1 MRSEKS
7 YKAENRNAHV
17 MDKMLTSEHLRLSAG
32 HNDVAGASLQVGVAG
47 GQGVG
52 AGVGRH
58 HHPAVGLGLG
68 VTHVTAQISRYTG
81 TCPDKVLDSGPS
93 FFNVDIA
100 ACDEYTISMLLVKRA
115 F

>member
-1 MRSEKS
+1 
-7 YKAENRNAHV
+7 
-17 MDKMLTSEHLRLSAG
+17 MDKMLSPGHLRLSAG
-32 HNDVAGASLQVGVAG
+32 HNNVAGAGLQVGEARR
-47 GQGVG
+47 QGVG

>member
-1 MRSEKS
+1 
-7 YKAENRNAHV
+7 
-17 MDKMLTSEHLRLSAG
+17 MDKILSWEHLRLSAG
-32 HNDVAGASLQVGVAG
+32 HDDVAGAGLQVGVAR

-58 HHPAVGLGLG
+58 HHPPVGLGLG

-81 TCPDKVLDSGPS
+81 TCPDKVLDSGQGPG
-93 FFNVDIA
+93 FFNFDIA
-100 ACDEYTISMLLVKRA
+100 TVMNTQYTIWILLVEGA